1 MPEPTAPIPDL
12 EERVHQALITWY
24 SAAPQDHPLRDLA
37 LVQQIQ
43 AALNVSLQRAANL
56 ALEAA
61 LESLARDASRDARLL
76 RRRFVD
82 ERPVFV
88 VAREFSMAE
97 ATFYKHQRRAI
108 AALTATLAELE
119 QDARSQHRA
128 RAEARLPWLDNGQI
142 FGLQPLLDRLTSL
155 LSAPEPG
162 QLITVLTGLG
172 GVGKTTAA
180 RHALEQIVQG
190 AAAALEVGWVSAQ
203 QQTFHPGGGIRPVDR
218 PALTADDLLL
228 ALTVQLLPAE
238 ARVAPLTSS
247 RSLAALQTLLRQ
259 TPHLVVI
266 DNLET
271 VADVESL
278 LPTLRRLA
286 GPSRFLLTSRRA
298 LPHEPGI
305 YHLTVPELAEPD
317 ALALVRHEAR
327 MRNLA
332 TVSQADDAELRP
344 LYDTVGGN
352 PLTLKLAV
360 GMLFL
365 LPLPQ
370 VVDNL
375 RRARGHTIGELYR
388 YIYWQAWNQLDG
400 AGQEVLL
407 CMPNFAQNGAD
418 FASIQRICELREAQ
432 LSAALERLAMLS
444 LVNVAGD
451 LHDRR
456 YSIHRLTETF
466 LLREVIRWQG
476 LADDQEDEWS
486 LEQGP

>member
-1 MPEPTAPIPDL
+1 MPEPITSIPEL

-24 SAAPQDHPLRDLA
+24 SAAPQATPLGDLA

-43 AALNVSLQRAANL
+43 TAQNVSVQRAVNL
-56 ALEAA
+56 TLEAA
-61 LESLARDASRDARLL
+61 LERLAASAERDAHLL

-108 AALTATLAELE
+108 AALAAVLAEME
-119 QDARSQHRA
+119 QAARSQHRA
-128 RAEARLPWLDNGQI
+128 RAEARLPWLESGQL
-142 FGLQPLLDRLTSL
+142 FGVQPLLDQLTPL

-162 QLITVLTGLG
+162 SPITLLTGLG

-180 RHALEQIVQG
+180 RHALEQIVHH
-190 AAAALEVGWVSAQ
+190 AAMALEVGWVSAQ
-203 QQTFHPGGGIRPVDR
+203 QQTFHPGGGIRPVDA
-218 PALTADDLLL
+218 PALTAEDLLL

-238 ARVAPLTSS
+238 ARNAPLTSQ
-247 RSLAALQTLLRQ
+247 RSLAALQALLRQ
-259 TPHLVVI
+259 SPHLVVI

-271 VADVESL
+271 VADVEAL

-305 YHLTVPELAEPD
+305 YHLTVPELEETD
-317 ALALVRHEAR
+317 ALALVRHEAQ

-332 TVSQADDAELRP
+332 SVSQASDAELRP
-344 LYDTVGGN
+344 IYAAVGGN
-352 PLTLKLAV
+352 PLALKLV
-360 GMLFL
+360 TGMLYL

-370 VVDNL
+370 VLDNL
-375 RRARGHTIGELYR
+375 RQAQGRTIGELYR
-388 YIYWQAWNQLDG
+388 YVYWQAWRRLDD

-407 CMPNFAQNGAD
+407 CMPNFAQKGAD
-418 FASIQRICELREAQ
+418 FASIQRICEVQGED
-432 LSAALERLAMLS
+432 LSAALERLALLS
-444 LVNVAGD
+444 LVNVTGD

-476 LADDQEDEWS
+476 LADDPEHEA
-486 LEQGP
+486 